1 MKAITIQRHGVEG
14 LASVERE
21 PRAPLRRE
29 VRLRMRAVSLNY
41 RDLEIVSGKFAT
53 AYDLPLVPVS
63 DGVGEVIEVGADVE
77 RFKPGD
83 RVCSAFWGEWDDGS
97 FDIARVGK
105 PLGGPLDGLLQQEVT
120 LEERRLVKVPDALS
134 DVEAAAMPCA
144 GSTAWQAL
152 VSFGKI
158 QPGDVVLVQ
167 GTGGVALFGLQL
179 GLLAGAKVIVLSSSD
194 SKLERAKALGAFAG
208 VNYRKTPAWSAEIL
222 ELTAG
227 RGADQILET
236 GGPSS
241 FAQSLKA
248 VRSGG
253 RISVIGYLG
262 GAQGGIN
269 PLDIFRKQAVV
280 QGIPV
285 GSRASLESLL
295 NTMAGSSRRPILDS
309 TFDWNDA
316 GPALERLHSG
326 DHFGKIALTF

>member
-1 MKAITIQRHGVEG
+1 MKAITIQRHGFEG
-14 LASVERE
+14 LARVERE
-21 PRAPLRRE
+21 LRAPLRRE

-53 AYDLPLVPVS
+53 AYDLPLVPLS
-63 DGVGEVIEVGADVE
+63 DGVGEVIEVGPDVV

-83 RVCSAFWGEWDDGS
+83 RVCSAFWGEWNDGS

-105 PLGGPLDGLLQQEVT
+105 PLGGPLDGLLQEEVT
-120 LEERRLVKVPDALS
+120 LDEQRLVRVPDALS
-134 DVEAAAMPCA
+134 DGEAAAFPCA

-179 GLLAGAKVIVLSSSD
+179 GLIAGAKVIILSSND
-194 SKLERAKALGAFAG
+194 GKLERAKALGAFAG
-208 VNYRKTPAWSAEIL
+208 VNYRKAPAWSDEVL
-222 ELTAG
+222 DLTAG
-227 RGADQILET
+227 RGVDHILET

-241 FAQSLKA
+241 FTQSLKA
-248 VRSGG
+248 IRSGG

-262 GAQGGIN
+262 GAQGSIN

-285 GSRASLESLL
+285 GSRSSLENLL
-295 NTMAGSSRRPILDS
+295 KTMAASSRRPIVDS
-309 TFDWNDA
+309 TFDWNDVR
-316 GPALERLHSG
+316 PAFERLQSG
-326 DHFGKIALTF
+326 NHFGKIVLTF